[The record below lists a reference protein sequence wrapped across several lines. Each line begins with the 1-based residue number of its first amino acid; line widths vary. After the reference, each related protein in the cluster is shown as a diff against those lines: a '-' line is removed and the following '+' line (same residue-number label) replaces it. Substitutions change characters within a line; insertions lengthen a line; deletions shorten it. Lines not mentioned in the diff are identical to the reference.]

1 MVCHD
6 TLSQVMELTPE
17 GQDTLD
23 QGKDTAWVEAQQE
36 EATTSQS
43 QTDVN
48 IWEKIGLL
56 TTSIEAIE
64 SCFDEIID
72 GLGEGKDIANVSECL
87 TKDMDKLIAKW
98 VNLQAVS
105 GPEP

>member
-23 QGKDTAWVEAQQE
+23 QGKDTAWVEVRQE

-43 QTDVN
+43 QTDAN

-56 TTSIEAIE
+56 TTSI
-64 SCFDEIID
+64 
-72 GLGEGKDIANVSECL
+72 
-87 TKDMDKLIAKW
+87 
-98 VNLQAVS
+98 
-105 GPEP
+105 

>member
-36 EATTSQS
+36 EAKTRENSR
-43 QTDVN
+43 
-48 IWEKIGLL
+48 
-56 TTSIEAIE
+56 
-64 SCFDEIID
+64 
-72 GLGEGKDIANVSECL
+72 
-87 TKDMDKLIAKW
+87 
-98 VNLQAVS
+98 
-105 GPEP
+105 